1 MPKNIKKWN
10 KNILYVSIILIIIL
24 TVLITLNFN
33 KNQNNLEPINKIEMC
48 DNFHNYETKI
58 ICYSFFTGNSSYC
71 DLTGNLKSICWRF
84 STMKNANIELCNQIN
99 DPFQRTICFSNIA
112 LKEKDPS
119 ICEKNIESPTF
130 LESCFLY
137 IPYKYY
143 KLYAEKNCDDIGHE
157 SAKYTCLAVVK
168 NDPTYCEKIT
178 SEPFEKDLCGAIMS
192 EDSNYC
198 QTDAC
203 YSQRAIMENNLDLC
217 DSILSKMERAR
228 CIGTISK
235 DTGTCEELEDKF
247 ANDLC
252 KLYALASLTLDI

>member
-1 MPKNIKKWN
+1 MSKDMKKSN
-10 KNILYVSIILIIIL
+10 QKILYASIILIIIL
-24 TVLITLNFN
+24 VALITLNSN
-33 KNQNNLEPINKIEMC
+33 KVPNTLDSITKIDMC
-48 DNFHNYETKI
+48 DDFNHHETKI
-58 ICYSFFTGNSSYC
+58 ICYSFFTGNSTYC

-84 STMKNANIELCNQIN
+84 STMKNANLELCNQIK

-119 ICEKNIESPTF
+119 ICENIESKTL

-143 KLYAEKNCDDIGHE
+143 NLYAEENCDDIGHE

-168 NDPTYCEKIT
+168 NDSSYCEEIT
-178 SEPFEKDLCGAIMS
+178 SEPFEKDLCDAIMS

-198 QTDAC
+198 TTDAC
-203 YSQRAIMENNLDLC
+203 YSQRAIMENNIDLC
-217 DSILSKMERAR
+217 DSILSKLERAR

-235 DTGTCEELEDKF
+235 DAETCEKLEDNF